1 LMSSSIWGRC
11 IDLNDLRKTTYDWFR
26 EVLSRAGNALL
37 WIMGPI
43 STYLYDGRHD
53 PPDFLLVFINENW
66 NRIQR
71 LNISDNA
78 RSADGLGE
86 GGNRAEYWN
95 TLFKKPAPIL
105 EEFVFYYTASEDH
118 TGGKKERWILPTPL
132 FNAAF
137 PTLKKFEVYRTAW
150 SELNAIGF
158 TMDMPASWLSKL
170 RSFTLHQGVNIGHLL
185 ELLAVTPLLEDLEI
199 YELFA
204 SAEFLASNVSV
215 VNLPKLTSICLK
227 SWNPLDHIVAFLEGI
242 TPALGCCL
250 SMWKPGDLEV
260 IVDTQYV
267 KRAQVLIMRYV
278 QSYFDHHPSTRI
290 ALSCNNHLQLED
302 TSISEEGD
310 STPSGLSIWMPLD
323 EGDSALIQMLFDAPF
338 FAIVVELHLH
348 KWRKALPFPLSV
360 FDSVTTLWIEYEI
373 LCSLSEHVQQGHH
386 SIFPHLDVLRVGHRN
401 LYLGSE
407 YREPLGL
414 FLRHRWAINR
424 PISVLDL
431 SPGHQNLVCDLD
443 DLENLTGLRVK
454 WKPWLGGNIEEY
466 VCGNGHPKTLCFKK
480 NFPSNAL
487 SIPDFSGFAIDTV
500 IYGWSGQIADI

>member
-43 STYLYDGRHD
+43 RTYSYYGTPD

-66 NRIQR
+66 NHIQR
-71 LNISDNA
+71 FNISDSV
-78 RSADGLGE
+78 RSADAPGE
-86 GGNRAEYWN
+86 YGDRAEYWS

-105 EEFVFYYTASEDH
+105 KEFVFHYTAREDYI
-118 TGGKKERWILPTPL
+118 GDEKERWILPTPL
-132 FNAAF
+132 FNATSPA
-137 PTLKKFEVYRTAW
+137 LKKFEVYRTTR
-150 SELNAIGF
+150 SELNAIEF

-170 RSFTLHQGVNIGHLL
+170 RSFTLRQGVNVGHLL
-185 ELLAVTPLLEDLEI
+185 ELLAMAPLLEDLEI
-199 YELFA
+199 NGLSA
-204 SAEFLASNVSV
+204 SAKFPASNVSV

-227 SWNPLDHIVAFLEGI
+227 SLNPLGHIVAFLEGI

-250 SMWKPGDLEV
+250 SMCEPGNSGV

-267 KRAQVLIMRYV
+267 KRVQVLIMRYV
-278 QSYFDHHPSTRI
+278 QSYFNHHPPTRI
-290 ALSCNNHLQLED
+290 ALSCNAYLELKE
-302 TSISEEGD
+302 TSISGHPN
-310 STPSGLSIWMPLD
+310 PSGLSIWMPLGVD
-323 EGDSALIQMLFDAPF
+323 DSSLIEMLFNAPF
-338 FAIVVELHLH
+338 MSTVIDLDIRR
-348 KWRKALPFPLSV
+348 WRKALPFPLSV
-360 FDSVTTLWIEYEI
+360 FDSVSTLWIEYES
-373 LCSLSEHVQQGHH
+373 LCSLSEHVQQGHDL
-386 SIFPHLDVLRVGHRN
+386 IFPHLDVLRVGHWE

-414 FLRHRWAINR
+414 FLRDRWAISR
-424 PISVLDL
+424 PISVLYL
-431 SPGHQNLVCDLD
+431 YPGHQDLVCDLD

-466 VCGNGHPKTLCFKK
+466 VCGNGHPETLCFKK
-480 NFPSNAL
+480 NFPGNAL